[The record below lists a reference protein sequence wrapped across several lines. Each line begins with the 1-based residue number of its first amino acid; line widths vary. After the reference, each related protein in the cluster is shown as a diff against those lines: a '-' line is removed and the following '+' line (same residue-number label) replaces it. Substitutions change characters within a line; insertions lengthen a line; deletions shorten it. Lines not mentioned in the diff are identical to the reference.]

1 MILDKIVIDFFTN
14 ARTDFLT
21 VIMKTFSFIG
31 SFYGISVIILLFYIL
46 KKNNVSKLLL
56 KHTIII
62 TILNNILKFIFQRE
76 RPPFPMVKENSFSF
90 PSGHS
95 MIGTFVF
102 GFLVI
107 YIMRNNKLSKLQKII
122 ISVICSFICVG
133 IILSRLYLGVHYFT
147 DVLAGA
153 LLSLLY
159 LISIHE
165 KIKLKDFC
173 YKKSI

>member
-1 MILDKIVIDFFTN
+1 MIIDKIVIDFFTN
-14 ARTDFLT
+14 IRTDFLT

-46 KKNNVSKLLL
+46 KKDNVSKLLL

-102 GFLVI
+102 GFFVI
-107 YIMRNNKLSKLQKII
+107 YIIKNKNLSILKKLILSII
-122 ISVICSFICVG
+122 CILLCIG
-133 IILSRLYLGVHYFT
+133 IIVSRLYLGVHYFT

-165 KIKLKDFC
+165 KINIIIFKD
-173 YKKSI
+173 

>member
-46 KKNNVSKLLL
+46 KKDNVSKLLL

-102 GFLVI
+102 GFFVI
-107 YIMRNNKLSKLQKII
+107 YIIKNKNLSILKKLILSII
-122 ISVICSFICVG
+122 CILLCIG
-133 IILSRLYLGVHYFT
+133 IIVSRLYLGVHYFT

-165 KIKLKDFC
+165 KINIIIFKDW
-173 YKKSI
+173 

>member
-46 KKNNVSKLLL
+46 KKDNVSKLLL

-102 GFLVI
+102 GFFVI
-107 YIMRNNKLSKLQKII
+107 YIIKNKNLSILKKLILSII
-122 ISVICSFICVG
+122 CILLCIG
-133 IILSRLYLGVHYFT
+133 IIVSRLYLGVHYFT

-165 KIKLKDFC
+165 KINIIIFKD
-173 YKKSI
+173 